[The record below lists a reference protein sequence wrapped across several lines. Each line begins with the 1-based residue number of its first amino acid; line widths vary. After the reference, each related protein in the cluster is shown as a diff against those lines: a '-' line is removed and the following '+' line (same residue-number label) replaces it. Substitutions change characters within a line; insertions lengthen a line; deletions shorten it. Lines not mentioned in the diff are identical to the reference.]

1 VRLAVTGA
9 TGFLGRR
16 VLSLA
21 LGAGHAVRA
30 LVRPGRAP
38 LAAHPSLALV
48 PGDLEDVNALAAL
61 TAGADA
67 VLHLAALGARTR
79 DRDWAR
85 MTRVNVL
92 APLALVEASVRGGV
106 RRLVA
111 AGTCLEYAGHGRL
124 PDSPAPHDAPR
135 LREDAALESSDAYG
149 ATKAAGGI
157 VLRALARDRG
167 MPCWYLRIASLV
179 GEGDDEGKLLPAALL
194 AAASGRAYE
203 TTAGEQVREWLH
215 VDDAADAVLRAAE
228 RAPPGG
234 DPTVVLNVGT
244 GEGVA
249 LHDVVAQAFRVAGA
263 SPDLVKAGTKPYR
276 RGEVHRL
283 VMHTARAAELLDF
296 TPRRTLAEG
305 LLAMTAEAR
314 RGPTVEEGDG

>member
-1 VRLAVTGA
+1 MRLAVTGA

-38 LAAHPSLALV
+38 LAPHPSLALV
-48 PGDLEDVNALAAL
+48 PGDLEDANALAAL

-67 VLHLAALGARTR
+67 VLHLAALGVHSR

-85 MTRVNVL
+85 MARVNVL
-92 APLALVEASVRGGV
+92 APVALVEASVRGGV

-111 AGTCLEYAGHGRL
+111 VGTCLEYAGHGRL
-124 PDSPAPHDAPR
+124 PDAPAPPDAPS
-135 LREDAALESSDAYG
+135 LKEDAPLESADGYG

-167 MPCWYLRIASLV
+167 LPCWYLRIASLV

-194 AAASGRAYE
+194 AATSGRPYE
-203 TTAGEQVREWLH
+203 TTGGEQVREWLH

-234 DPTVVLNVGT
+234 DPTVVNVGT

-249 LHDVVAQAFRVAGA
+249 LHELVVQAFRAAGA
-263 SPDLVKAGTKPYR
+263 SADLVRAGAKPYR

-283 VMHTARAAELLDF
+283 VMDPSRANELLGF

-305 LLAMTAEAR
+305 LLGMAAEAR
-314 RGPTVEEGDG
+314 RGPMIEEGEG